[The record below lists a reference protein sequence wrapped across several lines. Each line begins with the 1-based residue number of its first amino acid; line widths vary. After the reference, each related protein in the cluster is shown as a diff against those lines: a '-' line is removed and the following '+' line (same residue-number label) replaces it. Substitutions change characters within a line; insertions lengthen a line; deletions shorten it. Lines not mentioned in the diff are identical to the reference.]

1 MKIAQKTKIWRI
13 IRNHCPEASLYEVMD
28 ILEYIT
34 KKANGKFPEAKRLAD
49 NPYRI
54 AGRVSW

>member
-1 MKIAQKTKIWRI
+1 
-13 IRNHCPEASLYEVMD
+13 MD